1 MPWVV
6 VRGMDNR
13 QRLAELVWQAQVYGV
28 ASPELAAS
36 CAEIRLPLQAIPW
49 APEHGHAGLMQN
61 ALYVLRPDSYVGLA
75 SESGSPDVMR
85 RYLASRGVDSERSRQ
100 TGFGSQGRQSVES
113 FAR

>member
-49 APEHGHAGLMQN
+49 APEHGHAGLLQN
-61 ALYVLRPDSYVGLA
+61 ALYVLRPA

-85 RYLASRGVDSERSRQ
+85 RYLASRGVDPERSRQ

>member
-6 VRGMDNR
+6 ARGIDNH
-13 QRLAELVWQAQVYGV
+13 QPLAEPIWQAQVYGV

-61 ALYVLRPDSYVGLA
+61 ALYVLRPNSYVGLA
-75 SESGSPDVMR
+75 NQSGSPDVMR
-85 RYLASRGVDSERSRQ
+85 RYFASRGVDPERSRQ
-100 TGFGSQGRQSVES
+100 MGFGSQGRQNVKS